1 MAIQD
6 VAVTTASWL
15 DSDSVNIEVKVKDD
29 KNVTWRAELLKRK
42 KKWHGVSVL
51 PVYSEETMWILIDLQ
66 NLVAIIMEHKMVALE
81 GDSQRQQACK
91 VVCNALDL
99 SC

>member
-29 KNVTWRAELLKRK
+29 KNVT
-42 KKWHGVSVL
+42 
-51 PVYSEETMWILIDLQ
+51 
-66 NLVAIIMEHKMVALE
+66 
-81 GDSQRQQACK
+81 
-91 VVCNALDL
+91 
-99 SC
+99 